1 MEIPQERETMEQPIK
16 VFELDNNTRITAY
29 YDNYPYDLPELVGD
43 NFGIQTLNISKD
55 YREINFSDEVMDIVE
70 RVKNSVNYFTH
81 NNYQEKRERILS
93 FWLSRRGYCFEFI
106 TLRGY
111 SQSDWADVL
120 VYTKLD
126 QDYLNHRIS
135 ELKDWFRG
143 DVFIVAVERKKVF
156 IASDGETLERWD
168 IEDSVSGVLVDNE
181 SEFEQIGK
189 DLIPA

>member
-1 MEIPQERETMEQPIK
+1 MEIPPERETMEQPIK
-16 VFELDNNTRITAY
+16 VFELDDNTRITAY

-81 NNYQEKRERILS
+81 NNYQEKRERILT

-126 QDYLNHRIS
+126 QEYLNHRIS

-143 DVFIVAVERKKVF
+143 DVYLVAVERKKVF
-156 IASDGETLERWD
+156 TASDGETLERWD

-189 DLIPA
+189 DLISA

>member
-1 MEIPQERETMEQPIK
+1 MEQPIK
-16 VFELDNNTRITAY
+16 VFEIDNNTRITAY
-29 YDNYPYDLPELVGD
+29 YDAYSYELD
-43 NFGIQTLNISKD
+43 ELLANEFGIQTLNISRD

-81 NNYQEKRERILS
+81 NNYQEKRERILT

-126 QDYLNHRIS
+126 QEYLKHRIS

-143 DVFIVAVERKKVF
+143 DVYLVAVERKKVF
-156 IASDGETLERWD
+156 TASDGETLERWD

-189 DLIPA
+189 DLISA